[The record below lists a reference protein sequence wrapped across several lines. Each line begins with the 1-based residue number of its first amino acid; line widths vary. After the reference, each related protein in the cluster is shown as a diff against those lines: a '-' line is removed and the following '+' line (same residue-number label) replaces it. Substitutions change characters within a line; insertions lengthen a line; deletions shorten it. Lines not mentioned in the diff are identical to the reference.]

1 MAYQDPAYK
10 IQSRLLPANES
21 MRWNIAKI
29 YDVKI
34 IRYPAE
40 GAPYKYPD
48 LIKLGLQA
56 IP

>member
-21 MRWNIAKI
+21 MSWNIAKI
-29 YDVKI
+29 YGVKI
-34 IRYPAE
+34 IRYPSE
-40 GAPYKYPD
+40 GTPYKYPD